1 MSRICFLLVTLLALI
16 LSVPTA
22 LKWPYS
28 LDHAEVTALDH
39 QFVLRPGT
47 EPFAQDHKVI
57 LIGIDA
63 QTFEAQA
70 KPTVFWLGDLGKV
83 TQGLLDAGASAVG
96 LDLLVGEVG
105 TEGGLQEAKYDPVV
119 SVMLDEET
127 ELLTPL
133 LTSHRVILAQYE
145 IPGTGVVVPD
155 TNRKRLQNALA
166 SSAASEGLLCLIN
179 VQTDRDGVLRTAAYS
194 YRKGDQIPGAYTFG
208 YRLVELATGKS
219 FHLEKDRLELGQE
232 VIPTEADGTA
242 RVVRLNFPGVPQ
254 PVGTAF
260 PYVSFGE
267 LLDRVKAGKPLEGF
281 KDAIC
286 IICYQDPAE
295 QDLRTTPYTLATGR
309 DAMGAEAHATLVNQ
323 ILTGRHLRKTG
334 PAVWIG
340 LTLMLALLVSLVA
353 YNLRWYFSLPVC
365 LAILAG
371 YAFATQ
377 LAFRQGT
384 WLPVLTPLIAATGA
398 YFITYVS
405 RYDLVKRLF
414 GSMVGAQ
421 VMQRML
427 KETDVRLLGG
437 EERRV
442 TVLFSDINDFTPMTE
457 RNTPERVI
465 VMLNEYF
472 SEMCEIVDRYQ
483 GNLKQFVGDEIM
495 VIFNA
500 PQNQPDHAARAVR
513 CAMDMIDRLAELKA
527 AAGGKDGFYEVKIG
541 INTGDC
547 VAGSVGSAKRMEYA
561 AVGDDVNLGA
571 RIESLTKKLGAFLLV
586 SAATKEECQDQL
598 PEVEWISRGVQQF
611 KGKSAQMEV
620 FEVRRK

>member
-1 MSRICFLLVTLLALI
+1 MSRICFLLVTVLALI
-16 LSVPTA
+16 LSVPA
-22 LKWPYS
+22 AYKLSFS
-28 LDHAEVTALDH
+28 LYHSEVNALDR

-70 KPTVFWLGDLGKV
+70 KPTVFWIGDIGKV
-83 TQGLLDAGASAVG
+83 TQALLDGGASAVG

-105 TEGGLQEAKYDPVV
+105 TEGGLQEPKYDPVV
-119 SVMLDEET
+119 NVMLDEET

-133 LTSHRVILAQYE
+133 LTTHRVLLGQYQV
-145 IPGTGVVVPD
+145 PGTNVVVPD
-155 TNRKRLQNALA
+155 TNRKRTQNALA
-166 SSAASEGLLCLIN
+166 STAASEGLLCLIN
-179 VQTDRDGVLRTAAYS
+179 IQTDNDGVIRATAFS
-194 YRKGDQIPGAYTFG
+194 YRKGDEIPGAYTFG
-208 YRLVELATGKS
+208 FRLVELATGKT
-219 FHLEKDRLELGQE
+219 FQLQDGVLKLGDE
-232 VIPTEADGTA
+232 VIPTEPDGTA
-242 RVVRLNFPGVPQ
+242 RVVRLNFPGVPG
-254 PVGTAF
+254 PIGTAF

-281 KDAIC
+281 KDAVC

-295 QDLRTTPYTLATGR
+295 QDYRTTPYRLTTGL
-309 DAMGAEAHATLVNQ
+309 DGMGAEAHATLVNQ
-323 ILTGRHLRKTG
+323 ILTGRYIRKTG
-334 PAVWIG
+334 PLVWIG
-340 LTLMLALLVSLVA
+340 LTLALSLLVAYAA
-353 YNLRWYFSLPVC
+353 YNLRWYYSLPIG
-365 LAILAG
+365 LLILAG
-371 YAFATQ
+371 YAFGTQ

-384 WLPVLTPLIAATGA
+384 WVPVVTPLMAATGA
-398 YFITYVS
+398 YFITYLS

-421 VMQRML
+421 VMHRML

-465 VMLNEYF
+465 LMLNEYF
-472 SEMCEIVDRYQ
+472 SEMCNIVDRYE
-483 GNLKQFVGDEIM
+483 GNIKQFVGDEIM

-527 AAGGKDGFYEVKIG
+527 ASGGKDGFYEVKIG

-547 VAGSVGSAKRMEYA
+547 VAGSVGSARRMEYA

-586 SAATKEECQDQL
+586 SAATKQECQDQL